1 MQHYIV
7 ELSKYAIAFIMCLY
21 TFESFFVFRHD
32 NELDR
37 TGSYIRQCIYLF
49 LITLLSF
56 ASLTLQ
62 RGEIEYIFFFAFLE
76 IALFSVIVLFSMIY
90 PLCNRLLVNHMC
102 MLLSIGFIMIARLD
116 FSKAIKQFVIVAVSL
131 VIALIVPF
139 FVHNLRF
146 LKHLWFLYATIGIG
160 GLGAVLLAGQVTHG
174 SKIFYSIQG
183 VTIQPSEF
191 IKIIY
196 AFLIASLLYKST
208 KITQVLLSAS
218 LAAIHVLILVA
229 SRDLGSAVIF
239 FIGYLFVL
247 FIASRNYLY
256 LFSGIGIGSI
266 AAVVAYYL
274 FSHVQVRVQAFLDPF
289 AAIDKEGYQITQSLF
304 AIGTG
309 SWFGMGLNRGT
320 PNDIPYVLSDFMFS
334 AVAEE
339 MGVIF
344 AICMILVCLSC
355 FVMMMT
361 IALSLQE
368 RFYQLIAVGLGVMY
382 IFQIFLTIGGGIKF
396 IPMTGVTLPLVSYGG
411 SSVLSTLLMFS
422 VVQGLYIVRKDEQ
435 KQEEEEELEEEEF
448 LYANKKRQKR
458 KRLNF

>member
-37 TGSYIRQCIYLF
+37 TGSYIRQCIYMF

-208 KITQVLLSAS
+208 KITQVLLSAF

>member
-37 TGSYIRQCIYLF
+37 TGSYIRQCIYMF

-208 KITQVLLSAS
+208 KITQVLLSAF

-266 AAVVAYYL
+266 AAVVSYYL

-368 RFYQLIAVGLGVMY
+368 RFYQLIAVGLGVIY

>member
-37 TGSYIRQCIYLF
+37 TGSYIRQCIYMF

-146 LKHLWFLYATIGIG
+146 LKHLWFIYATIGIG

>member
-37 TGSYIRQCIYLF
+37 TGSYIRQCIYMF

>member
-37 TGSYIRQCIYLF
+37 TGSYIRQCIYMF

-256 LFSGIGIGSI
+256 LLSGMGIGSI

-368 RFYQLIAVGLGVMY
+368 KFYQLIAVGLGVMY

-448 LYANKKRQKR
+448 LYVNKKRQKR

>member
-37 TGSYIRQCIYLF
+37 TGSYIRQCIYMF

-256 LFSGIGIGSI
+256 LLSGMGIGSI

-368 RFYQLIAVGLGVMY
+368 KFYQLIAVGLGVMY

>member
-37 TGSYIRQCIYLF
+37 TGSYIRQCIYMF

-196 AFLIASLLYKST
+196 AFLIASLLYKSA
-208 KITQVLLSAS
+208 KISQVLLSAS

-256 LFSGIGIGSI
+256 LLSGMGIGSI
-266 AAVVAYYL
+266 AAVVSYYL

-368 RFYQLIAVGLGVMY
+368 KFYQLIAVGLGVMY

-435 KQEEEEELEEEEF
+435 RKEEEEELEEEEF

-458 KRLNF
+458 KKLNF

>member
-37 TGSYIRQCIYLF
+37 TGSYIRQCIYMF

-256 LFSGIGIGSI
+256 LFSGMGIGSI

>member
-37 TGSYIRQCIYLF
+37 TGSYIRQCIYMF

-62 RGEIEYIFFFAFLE
+62 WGEIEYIFFFAFLE

-256 LFSGIGIGSI
+256 LLSGMGIGSI

-368 RFYQLIAVGLGVMY
+368 KFYQLIAVGLGVMY

-435 KQEEEEELEEEEF
+435 RIEEEEELEEEEF

>member
-37 TGSYIRQCIYLF
+37 TGSYIRQCIYMF

-208 KITQVLLSAS
+208 KITQVLLSAF

-368 RFYQLIAVGLGVMY
+368 KFYQLIAVGLGVMY